1 MTTQFLGAVLLPYLA
16 IAAAALL
23 LGKYGGRARGLVV
36 RWVFAL
42 MLFAG
47 IAKQI
52 VAVRTDV
59 WHTMV
64 PLHFSSTFYLT
75 VGCSVFAKNFLRRA
89 GQSLLFVSGVLMTVV
104 LFADPVA
111 VLGEPALVFT
121 SHIRAHGYFFHM
133 AAAFQMFV
141 LLFSGELSL
150 GRYDAHI
157 FALFV
162 AAWCAL
168 AIPGAFYFRINFMGI
183 LVSYIPLLERLRLAA
198 GTPLY
203 LTVCYSLLVLSVYA
217 FLFVCKKLSRMPV
230 FRAKSALYGK

>member
-1 MTTQFLGAVLLPYLA
+1 
-16 IAAAALL
+16 
-23 LGKYGGRARGLVV
+23 
-36 RWVFAL
+36 
-42 MLFAG
+42 
-47 IAKQI
+47 
-52 VAVRTDV
+52 
-59 WHTMV
+59 
-64 PLHFSSTFYLT
+64 
-75 VGCSVFAKNFLRRA
+75 
-89 GQSLLFVSGVLMTVV
+89 
-104 LFADPVA
+104 
-111 VLGEPALVFT
+111 
-121 SHIRAHGYFFHM
+121 M

-150 GRYDAHI
+150 GGYDAHI

-203 LTVCYSLLVLSVYA
+203 LTVCYSLLVLSVYV
-217 FLFVCKKLSRMPV
+217 FFFVCKKLSRMPV